1 VHDILSILPSLFV
14 KIFFPEPAWQ
24 VAGCFL
30 KTAFLL
36 KSQMVSSL
44 RQLEYYFSG
53 CTKFCVARDLSTEGI
68 ETQKHCEA
76 SF

>member
-36 KSQMVSSL
+36 KSQMVSSSKAVGILFFRVYQVL
-44 RQLEYYFSG
+44 R
-53 CTKFCVARDLSTEGI
+53 
-68 ETQKHCEA
+68 CER
-76 SF
+76 SVY